1 MPEIRRLYDLQG
13 VDLELDWRNARLA
26 EIKTAIGDQ
35 TSLTPL
41 RIESRTAK
49 SELDAAAAN
58 QHDLDQIIGSFDAR
72 VAEADSKLY
81 SGAVKLARELT
92 DLQSEI
98 DMLKRQRG
106 EQEDLL
112 LVVLDEVDAAQERFK
127 IASAV
132 LNEAKQTWDSD
143 QASIIQEQGKL
154 QAEIGTLTVD
164 RAARVRE
171 VTPVDFALY
180 EQVRKA
186 RKGKAIA
193 LLHGSTCDS
202 CKVGIPNRQV
212 QEARSSEKVVRC
224 PNCGLIL
231 LME

>member
-1 MPEIRRLYDLQG
+1 
-13 VDLELDWRNARLA
+13 
-26 EIKTAIGDQ
+26 
-35 TSLTPL
+35 
-41 RIESRTAK
+41 
-49 SELDAAAAN
+49 
-58 QHDLDQIIGSFDAR
+58 
-72 VAEADSKLY
+72 
-81 SGAVKLARELT
+81 LARELT